1 MSDTG
6 TSGYRSNEE
15 REAALSEPV
24 RPDGAG
30 FNEQDLTEEE
40 LAEAALHAIAPPE
53 VLRLDAAL
61 TERGLVRSRTV
72 AAKLIT
78 GGLVTVDGVPVV
90 KSSHR
95 VKEDAVLEVAATD
108 HYVSRGAHKLVA
120 ALDAFDIPV
129 TGRTVL
135 DAGASTG
142 GFSQVVLERGAAQV
156 IAVDVG
162 HGQLAPQLALE
173 PKLTLVEG
181 FNLRYSTAE
190 KLAGASGIT
199 TRADLVVAD
208 LSFISLTTVLPALLA
223 TAADR
228 ADFVLLIKPQ
238 FEVGRGGIREGVV
251 HDAGLRSDAV
261 ASVLWA
267 GWDIG
272 LRTNG
277 LIASPIAGAAG
288 NREYLCHMS
297 TTVGSS
303 PTEWIDRIDALV
315 GV

>member
-1 MSDTG
+1 MSNTG

-15 REAALSEPV
+15 RAAEQSELV
-24 RPDGAG
+24 APDRAG
-30 FNEQDLTEEE
+30 FEDDDLTEEE

-53 VLRLDAAL
+53 LLRLDAAL

-78 GGLVTVDGVPVV
+78 GGLVTVDGLPVV

-95 VKEDAVLEVAATD
+95 VSESSVLEVAATD
-108 HYVSRGAHKLVA
+108 HYVSRGAHKLIA

-142 GFSQVVLERGAAQV
+142 GFSQVVLERGAARV
-156 IAVDVG
+156 LAVDVG
-162 HGQLAPQLALE
+162 HGQLAPQLADE

-181 FNLRYSTAE
+181 FNLRYSTAD
-190 KLAGASGIT
+190 KLARETGIT

-223 TAADR
+223 TAEEG

-251 HDAGLRSDAV
+251 HDAALRSDAV
-261 ASVLWA
+261 AGVLWA
-267 GWDIG
+267 AWDLG
-272 LRTNG
+272 LRTKG

-288 NREYLCHMS
+288 NREYLCHLN
-297 TTVGSS
+297 VGDGSS
-303 PTEWIDRIDALV
+303 PTEWIDRIAALV
-315 GV
+315 GA

>member
-1 MSDTG
+1 M
-6 TSGYRSNEE
+6 
-15 REAALSEPV
+15 
-24 RPDGAG
+24 
-30 FNEQDLTEEE
+30 
-40 LAEAALHAIAPPE
+40 
-53 VLRLDAAL
+53 LRLDAAL

-95 VKEDAVLEVAATD
+95 VSDESVLEVAATD
-108 HYVSRGAHKLVA
+108 HYVSRGAHKLIA
-120 ALDAFDIPV
+120 ALDAFEIPV

-162 HGQLAPQLALE
+162 HGQLAPQLKTE

-181 FNLRYSTAE
+181 FNLRYATPD

-199 TRADLVVAD
+199 TRPDLVVAD

-223 TAADR
+223 TAADG

-261 ASVLWA
+261 AGVLWA
-267 GWDIG
+267 GWDLG

-277 LIASPIAGAAG
+277 LIASPIAGGAG
-288 NREYLCHMS
+288 NREYLCWMS
-297 TTVGSS
+297 VNVGSS
-303 PTEWIDRIDALV
+303 PTEWIERIEALV
-315 GV
+315 GA